1 MISNLIF
8 LIKIVRVFK
17 KYDILR
23 LITNSVK
30 FKFLFIIFSE
40 IVSFGV
46 STLKELSKSS
56 DGTRIAKA
64 MDELGPSFI
73 KLGQLI
79 STRPDIIG
87 NEIAEDMSLL
97 RDNLPPF
104 PKSEAIEI
112 IEKEFG
118 KNINEIFE
126 NFSEPVAAASIAQVH
141 FADIY
146 IDKKLTPVAVKVL
159 RPNIIEIINS
169 EMERLSWLTGFMEL
183 FEDFRRLKPKSIIEK
198 AKEVIKFELDFR
210 YEAAAASELSENT
223 KTDLSF
229 YVPEVYWDKVTRKV
243 LTIERIDGIPADK
256 IDLLK
261 ENNIDTANAARS
273 LIENFLRQSIR
284 DGYFHADLHQGNL
297 FVDDKGN
304 LNAVDFGIM
313 GRLDKKNRTYLAEII
328 YGFIS
333 QDYLRI
339 AKIHQEA
346 GLIDKNQSI
355 EDFSQALRSIGE
367 PIINQKA
374 KNISMGH
381 LLIQLFEITKQ
392 FNMSLQPQ
400 LLLLQKT
407 MITVEGVARKLDPE
421 IDFWAV
427 SKPEIEKWLKDEL
440 GVMNR
445 LKQTQDSLQ
454 SIARRVPD
462 LPDFISRADAAF
474 DIIVNKEENNKGS
487 DNSKIY
493 FLGSGAAFLIL
504 IGLIVLI

>member
-1 MISNLIF
+1 MINNLVF

-17 KYDILR
+17 KYDILK
-23 LITNSVK
+23 LIIRSVK
-30 FKFLFIIFSE
+30 FKFLFLVFTEII
-40 IVSFGV
+40 SFGV
-46 STLKELSKSS
+46 SSLKDKSNSS

-64 MDELGPSFI
+64 LDELGPSFI

-87 NEIAEDMSLL
+87 NKIAEDMSLL

-104 PKSEAIEI
+104 SRSEAIEI
-112 IEKEFG
+112 IQKEFG
-118 KNINEIFE
+118 KNINEVFE
-126 NFSEPVAAASIAQVH
+126 NFSEPIAAASIAQVH
-141 FADIY
+141 FADIHL
-146 IDKKLTPVAVKVL
+146 DKKQIPVAVKVL

-169 EMERLSWLTGFMEL
+169 EMDRLSWLAGFMEL
-183 FEDFRRLKPKSIIEK
+183 FEDFRRLRPKSIIEK
-198 AKEVIKFELDFR
+198 AREVIKFELDFR
-210 YEAAAASELSENT
+210 YEAAAASELAENT
-223 KTDLSF
+223 KTDQTF
-229 YVPEVYWDKVTRKV
+229 YVPIVYWDKVTRKV
-243 LTIERIDGIPADK
+243 LTTERIDGIPADK
-256 IDLLK
+256 VDLLK
-261 ENNIDTANAARS
+261 ENKIDTTKAAQN
-273 LIENFLRQSIR
+273 IIQNFLRQSIR

-297 FVDDKGN
+297 FINEEGN

-328 YGFIS
+328 YGFIN

-374 KNISMGH
+374 KNISMGN

-392 FNMSLQPQ
+392 FSMSLQPQ

-407 MITVEGVARKLDPE
+407 MITVEGVARKLDPD

-445 LKQTQDSLQ
+445 LKQTQESLQ

-462 LPDFISRADAAF
+462 LPDFINRADAAF
-474 DIIVNKEENNKGS
+474 DIIVNKEENKKNLDK
-487 DNSKIY
+487 SKTY
-493 FLGSGAAFLIL
+493 FLGAGIVLLALLGF
-504 IGLIVLI
+504 IVLI

>member
-1 MISNLIF
+1 MINNLVF

-17 KYDILR
+17 KYDILK
-23 LITNSVK
+23 LIIRSVK
-30 FKFLFIIFSE
+30 FKFLFLVFSE
-40 IVSFGV
+40 IISFGV
-46 STLKELSKSS
+46 SSLKDKSNSS

-64 MDELGPSFI
+64 LDELGPSFI

-87 NEIAEDMSLL
+87 NKIAEDMSLL

-104 PKSEAIEI
+104 SRSEAVEI
-112 IEKEFG
+112 IQKEFG
-118 KNINEIFE
+118 KNIIEVFE
-126 NFSEPVAAASIAQVH
+126 NFSEPIAAASIAQVH
-141 FADIY
+141 FANIHL
-146 IDKKLTPVAVKVL
+146 DKKQIPVAVKVL

-169 EMERLSWLTGFMEL
+169 EMDRLSWLAGFMEL
-183 FEDFRRLKPKSIIEK
+183 FEDFRRLRPKSIIEK
-198 AKEVIKFELDFR
+198 AREVIKFELDFR
-210 YEAAAASELSENT
+210 YEAAAASELAENT
-223 KTDLSF
+223 KMDQTF
-229 YVPEVYWDKVTRKV
+229 YVPIVYWDKVTRKV
-243 LTIERIDGIPADK
+243 LTTERIDGIPADK

-261 ENNIDTANAARS
+261 ENKIDTTKAAQN
-273 LIENFLRQSIR
+273 IIQNFLRQSIR

-297 FVDDKGN
+297 FINEEGN

-374 KNISMGH
+374 KNISMGN

-392 FNMSLQPQ
+392 FSMSLQPQ

-407 MITVEGVARKLDPE
+407 MITVEGVARKLDPD

-440 GVMNR
+440 GVINR
-445 LKQTQDSLQ
+445 LKQTQESLQ

-462 LPDFISRADAAF
+462 LPDFINRADAAF
-474 DIIVNKEENNKGS
+474 DIIVNKEENKKNLDK
-487 DNSKIY
+487 SKTY
-493 FLGSGAAFLIL
+493 FLGAGIVLLALLGF
-504 IGLIVLI
+504 IVLI

>member
-1 MISNLIF
+1 MINNLVF

-17 KYDILR
+17 KYDILK
-23 LITNSVK
+23 LIIRSVK
-30 FKFLFIIFSE
+30 FKLLFLIFSE
-40 IVSFGV
+40 IISFGV
-46 STLKELSKSS
+46 STLKDKSNSS

-64 MDELGPSFI
+64 LDELGPSFI

-87 NEIAEDMSLL
+87 NKIAEDMSLL

-104 PKSEAIEI
+104 SRSEAIEI
-112 IEKEFG
+112 IQKEFG
-118 KNINEIFE
+118 KNINEVFE
-126 NFSEPVAAASIAQVH
+126 NFSEPIAAASIAQVH
-141 FADIY
+141 FANIHL
-146 IDKKLTPVAVKVL
+146 DKKQIPVAVKVL

-169 EMERLSWLTGFMEL
+169 EMDRLSWLAGFMEL
-183 FEDFRRLKPKSIIEK
+183 FEDFRRLRPKSIIEK
-198 AKEVIKFELDFR
+198 AREVIKFELDFR
-210 YEAAAASELSENT
+210 YEAAAASELAENT
-223 KTDLSF
+223 KTDQTF
-229 YVPEVYWDKVTRKV
+229 YVPIVYWDKITKKV
-243 LTIERIDGIPADK
+243 LTTERIDGIPADK
-256 IDLLK
+256 VDLLK
-261 ENNIDTANAARS
+261 KNKIDTTKAAQN
-273 LIENFLRQSIR
+273 IIQNFLRQSIR

-297 FVDDKGN
+297 FINEEGN

-374 KNISMGH
+374 KNISMGN

-392 FNMSLQPQ
+392 FSMSLQPQ

-407 MITVEGVARKLDPE
+407 MITVEGVARKLDPD

-445 LKQTQDSLQ
+445 LKQTQESLQ

-462 LPDFISRADAAF
+462 LPDFINRADAAF
-474 DIIVNKEENNKGS
+474 DIIVNKEENKKNLDK
-487 DNSKIY
+487 SKTY
-493 FLGSGAAFLIL
+493 FLGAGIVLLALLGF
-504 IGLIVLI
+504 IVLI

>member
-1 MISNLIF
+1 MINNLVF

-17 KYDILR
+17 KYDILK
-23 LITNSVK
+23 LIIRSVK
-30 FKFLFIIFSE
+30 FKFLFLVFSE
-40 IVSFGV
+40 IISFGV
-46 STLKELSKSS
+46 SSLKDKSNSS

-64 MDELGPSFI
+64 LDELGPSFI

-87 NEIAEDMSLL
+87 NKIAEDMSLL

-104 PKSEAIEI
+104 SRSEAVEI
-112 IEKEFG
+112 IQKEFG
-118 KNINEIFE
+118 KNIIEVFE
-126 NFSEPVAAASIAQVH
+126 NFSEPIAAASIAQVH
-141 FADIY
+141 FANIHL
-146 IDKKLTPVAVKVL
+146 DKKQIPVAVKVL

-169 EMERLSWLTGFMEL
+169 EMDRLSWLAGFMEL
-183 FEDFRRLKPKSIIEK
+183 FEDFRRLRPKSIIEK
-198 AKEVIKFELDFR
+198 AREVIKFELDFR
-210 YEAAAASELSENT
+210 YEAAAASELAENT
-223 KTDLSF
+223 KTDQTF
-229 YVPEVYWDKVTRKV
+229 YVPIVYWDKITKKV
-243 LTIERIDGIPADK
+243 LTTERIDGIPADK
-256 IDLLK
+256 VDLLK
-261 ENNIDTANAARS
+261 KNKIDTTKAAQN
-273 LIENFLRQSIR
+273 IIQNFLRQSIR

-297 FVDDKGN
+297 FINEEGN

-374 KNISMGH
+374 KNISMGN

-392 FNMSLQPQ
+392 FSMSLQPQ

-407 MITVEGVARKLDPE
+407 MITVEGVARKLDPD

-440 GVMNR
+440 GVINR
-445 LKQTQDSLQ
+445 LKQTQESLQ

-462 LPDFISRADAAF
+462 LPDFINRADAAF
-474 DIIVNKEENNKGS
+474 DIIVNKEENKKNLDK
-487 DNSKIY
+487 SKTY
-493 FLGSGAAFLIL
+493 FLGAGIVLLALLGF
-504 IGLIVLI
+504 IVLI

>member
-1 MISNLIF
+1 MINNLIF
-8 LIKIVRVFK
+8 LIKIIRIFK
-17 KYDILR
+17 KYDILK
-23 LITNSVK
+23 LIINSVK
-30 FKFLFIIFSE
+30 FKFLFILFTEMFSL
-40 IVSFGV
+40 GV
-46 STLKELSKSS
+46 NKLKELSNES
-56 DGTRIAKA
+56 DGIRIAKA
-64 MDELGPSFI
+64 LNELGPSFI

-104 PKSEAIEI
+104 PRSEAIEI
-112 IEKEFG
+112 IQKEFG
-118 KNINEIFE
+118 KNINEIFQD
-126 NFSEPVAAASIAQVH
+126 FSEPIAAASIAQVH
-141 FADIY
+141 FANIY
-146 IDKKLTPVAVKVL
+146 IGKEITPVAVKVL
-159 RPNIIEIINS
+159 RPNIIEIINN
-169 EMERLSWLTGFMEL
+169 EMERLSWLSNFMQL
-183 FEDFRRLKPKSIIEK
+183 FQDFKRLRPKSIIEK

-223 KTDLSF
+223 KKDESF
-229 YVPEVYWDKVTRKV
+229 YVPKVYWDQVTKKV
-243 LTIERIDGIPADK
+243 LTIERIEGIPADK
-256 IDLLK
+256 INLLRK
-261 ENNIDTANAARS
+261 ENINTENAARN
-273 LIENFLRQSIR
+273 LIQNFLRQSIR

-297 FVDDKGN
+297 FISKDGN

-328 YGFIS
+328 YGFIT
-333 QDYLRI
+333 QDYLKI

-374 KNISMGH
+374 KNISMGN
-381 LLIQLFEITKQ
+381 LLIQLFEITQQ

-440 GVMNR
+440 GVVNR
-445 LKQTQDSLQ
+445 LKQTQESLQ
-454 SIARRVPD
+454 SIARRIPE
-462 LPDFISRADAAF
+462 LPDFINRADAAF
-474 DIIVNKEENNKGS
+474 DIITNKNEENKTS
-487 DNSKIY
+487 DNAKIY
-493 FLGSGAAFLIL
+493 FIGSGAAILVLVGLIIL
-504 IGLIVLI
+504 I

>member
-1 MISNLIF
+1 MINNLVF

-17 KYDILR
+17 KYDILK
-23 LITNSVK
+23 LIIRSVK
-30 FKFLFIIFSE
+30 FKFLFLVFTEII
-40 IVSFGV
+40 SFGV
-46 STLKELSKSS
+46 SSLKDKSNSS

-64 MDELGPSFI
+64 LDELGPSFI

-87 NEIAEDMSLL
+87 NKIAEDMSLL

-104 PKSEAIEI
+104 SRSEAIEI
-112 IEKEFG
+112 IQKEFG
-118 KNINEIFE
+118 KNINEVFE
-126 NFSEPVAAASIAQVH
+126 NFSEPIAAASIAQVH
-141 FADIY
+141 YADIHL
-146 IDKKLTPVAVKVL
+146 DKKQIPVAVKVL

-169 EMERLSWLTGFMEL
+169 EMDRLSWLAGFMEL
-183 FEDFRRLKPKSIIEK
+183 FQDFRRLRPKSIIEK
-198 AKEVIKFELDFR
+198 AREVIKFELDFR
-210 YEAAAASELSENT
+210 YEAAAASELAENT
-223 KTDLSF
+223 KTDQTF
-229 YVPEVYWDKVTRKV
+229 YVPIVYWDKITKKV
-243 LTIERIDGIPADK
+243 LTTERIDGIPADK
-256 IDLLK
+256 VDLLK
-261 ENNIDTANAARS
+261 KNKIDTTKAAQN
-273 LIENFLRQSIR
+273 IIQNFLRQSIR

-297 FVDDKGN
+297 FINEEGN

-374 KNISMGH
+374 KNISMGN

-392 FNMSLQPQ
+392 FSMSLQPQ

-407 MITVEGVARKLDPE
+407 MITVEGVARKLDPD

-445 LKQTQDSLQ
+445 LKQTQESLQ

-462 LPDFISRADAAF
+462 LPDFINRADAAF
-474 DIIVNKEENNKGS
+474 DIIVNKEENKKNLDK
-487 DNSKIY
+487 SKTY
-493 FLGSGAAFLIL
+493 FLGAGIVLLALLGF
-504 IGLIVLI
+504 IVLI

>member
-1 MISNLIF
+1 MINNLVF

-17 KYDILR
+17 KYDILK
-23 LITNSVK
+23 LIIRSVK
-30 FKFLFIIFSE
+30 FKLLFLIFSE
-40 IVSFGV
+40 IISFGV
-46 STLKELSKSS
+46 STLKDKSNSS

-64 MDELGPSFI
+64 LDELGPSFI

-87 NEIAEDMSLL
+87 NKIAEDMSLL

-104 PKSEAIEI
+104 SRSEAIEI
-112 IEKEFG
+112 IQKEFG
-118 KNINEIFE
+118 KNINEVFE
-126 NFSEPVAAASIAQVH
+126 NFSEPIAAASIAQVH
-141 FADIY
+141 YADIHL
-146 IDKKLTPVAVKVL
+146 DKKRIPVAVKVL

-169 EMERLSWLTGFMEL
+169 EMDRLSWLAGFMEL
-183 FEDFRRLKPKSIIEK
+183 FEDFRRLRPKSIIEK
-198 AKEVIKFELDFR
+198 AREVIKFELDFR
-210 YEAAAASELSENT
+210 YEAAAASELAENT
-223 KTDLSF
+223 KTDQTF
-229 YVPEVYWDKVTRKV
+229 YVPIVYWDKITKKV
-243 LTIERIDGIPADK
+243 LTTERIDGIPADK
-256 IDLLK
+256 VDLLK
-261 ENNIDTANAARS
+261 KNKIDTTKAAQN
-273 LIENFLRQSIR
+273 IIQNFLRQSIR

-297 FVDDKGN
+297 FINEEGN

-328 YGFIS
+328 YGFIN

-374 KNISMGH
+374 KNISMGN

-392 FNMSLQPQ
+392 FSMSLQPQ

-407 MITVEGVARKLDPE
+407 MITVEGVARKLDPD

-440 GVMNR
+440 GVINR
-445 LKQTQDSLQ
+445 LKQTQESLQ

-462 LPDFISRADAAF
+462 LPDFINRADAAF
-474 DIIVNKEENNKGS
+474 DIIVNKEENKKNLDK
-487 DNSKIY
+487 SKTY
-493 FLGSGAAFLIL
+493 FLGAGIVLLALLGF
-504 IGLIVLI
+504 IVLI

>member
-1 MISNLIF
+1 MIKNLIF
-8 LIKIVRVFK
+8 LIKIIRIFK
-17 KYDILR
+17 KYDILK
-23 LITNSVK
+23 LIANTVK
-30 FKFLFIIFSE
+30 FKFLFIIFTE
-40 IVSFGV
+40 IISIGV
-46 STLKELSKSS
+46 NRIKNLSSSS
-56 DGTRIAKA
+56 DGIRIAKA
-64 MDELGPSFI
+64 LNELGPSFI

-87 NEIAEDMSLL
+87 NQIAEDMSLL

-104 PKSEAIEI
+104 PKSAAVKI

-118 KNINEIFE
+118 KDINEIFE
-126 NFSEPVAAASIAQVH
+126 NFSEPIAAASIAQVH

-146 IDKKLTPVAVKVL
+146 INKKLTPVAVKVL
-159 RPNIIEIINS
+159 RPNIIEIINN
-169 EMERLSWLTGFMEL
+169 EMERLSWLSRFMEL
-183 FEDFRRLKPKSIIEK
+183 FEDFRRLRPRAIIEK

-210 YEAAAASELSENT
+210 YEAAAASELAENT
-223 KTDLSF
+223 KADLSF
-229 YVPEVYWDKVTRKV
+229 YVPKVYWDQVTKKI
-243 LTIERIDGIPADK
+243 LTIERIGGIPADK

-261 ENNIDTANAARS
+261 RKNINTESAAS
-273 LIENFLRQSIR
+273 NLIKNFLRQSIR

-297 FVDDKGN
+297 FISDEGN

-328 YGFIS
+328 YGFIT
-333 QDYLRI
+333 QDYLQI

-374 KNISMGH
+374 KNISMGN

-421 IDFWAV
+421 IDFWSV

-445 LKQTQDSLQ
+445 LKQTQESLQ
-454 SIARRVPD
+454 SIARRIPD

-474 DIIVNKEENNKGS
+474 DIIANKKENVKTSN
-487 DNSKIY
+487 DSKIY
-493 FLGSGAAFLIL
+493 FVGSGAFLLVFLGLIL
-504 IGLIVLI
+504 LI